1 MRRRKKAER
10 SGPLEVSP
18 YRLMWVLVM
27 FDLPVGTREQR
38 KRYADFR
45 KRLLKR
51 GFIMLQ
57 FSVYAK
63 PCPSDENAQVH
74 RQRVQRSLPV
84 EGEVRMLML
93 TDKQF
98 GRMECF
104 FGRNA
109 VGPEDQPP
117 QLSLF

>member
-1 MRRRKKAER
+1 M
-10 SGPLEVSP
+10 
-18 YRLMWVLVM
+18 MWVLVL
-27 FDLPVGTREQR
+27 FDLPVVTKEQR

-57 FSVYAK
+57 FSVYAR

-74 RQRVQRSLPV
+74 KERIQRILPV
-84 EGEVRMLML
+84 EGEVRILML

-104 FGRNA
+104 YGRMR
-109 VGPEDQPP
+109 VDPEEPPDQ
-117 QLSLF
+117 LTLF